1 MRQYAGFT
9 SAEESNRRYRDLLAG
24 GQTGLSVAF
33 DLPTQMG
40 YDSDDR
46 RSPARWA
53 GWACRSTRS
62 HDMERLLDGI
72 DLGAVSTSMTI
83 NATAAILLALYE
95 AVGRRQGVEPAR
107 LRGTVQNDILKEYV
121 ARGTYIFPPQ
131 PSLRLATDLIAY
143 CRAELPQF
151 NPISISGYHM
161 REAGAT
167 AVQELAFTVGNAIAY
182 ADAAVAAGLAFD
194 EFAPRLSFFF
204 AAHNDLFE
212 EVAKF
217 RAARRLWARVARDR
231 YGATDPRSMTL
242 RFHVQTAGSTLT
254 AQQPETNTVR
264 TTVQALSAVLG
275 GAQSLHTNA
284 LDEALGLP
292 SPQAAR
298 LALRTQQVLAYE
310 SGVTAPI
317 DPLGG
322 SWYVEALTDALDE
335 RASAELAR
343 LDEQGG
349 PLAALESGYQANAIA
364 DAAYADQR
372 AFESGEAVVVGVNA
386 FTDIVAEDGSEPDDR
401 SRRSLTPMPNAAR
414 PSARRRCAP
423 LGIRDGGRGR
433 AGRPRIRRP
442 RDGKP
447 PAPHPRL
454 RRGRRHPGRD
464 RRRAAGRLGG
474 APAMSDEPG
483 LAPIDHVA
491 VVVRDID
498 EALPRY
504 RQLFG
509 LTAPDGIQAV
519 TAQAVRLCFLPTGPP
534 LRRASSSSSPPTTRV
549 AWLASS
555 PRAAR
560 VCTMSASA
568 PPTSRSSWRASRRP
582 GPSSSTAFPGR
593 GRTGPVAFVHPR
605 TLNGVL
611 WELLEMGGPRR
622 DR

>member
-40 YDSDDR
+40 YDSDDPR
-46 RSPARWA
+46 VA
-53 GWACRSTRS
+53 GEVGRVGVPIDSV

-72 DLGAVSTSMTI
+72 DLGTVSTSMTI

-95 AVGRRQGVEPAR
+95 AVGRRQGIEPAR

-167 AVQELAFTVGNAIAY
+167 AVQELAFTVGNAISY

-217 RAARRLWARVARDR
+217 RAARRVWARVARDR

-264 TTVQALSAVLG
+264 TTVQAVAAVLG

-292 SPQAAR
+292 SPEAAR
-298 LALRTQQVLAYE
+298 LALRTQQVLAHE
-310 SGVTAPI
+310 SGLTAPI

-335 RASAELAR
+335 RATAELAR
-343 LDEQGG
+343 LDELGG
-349 PLAALESGYQANAIA
+349 PLAALEAGYQANAIA
-364 DAAYADQR
+364 DAAYADQQ

-386 FTDIVAEDGSEPDDR
+386 FIDAAGDGG
-401 SRRSLTPMPNAAR
+401 AAR
-414 PSARRRCAP
+414 PQPQVIDPAAERLQAQRTAAVRAARDPATAADTLAA
-423 LGIRDGGRGR
+423 LGTAARGTENLL
-433 AGRPRIRRP
+433 PRIRACVEADVTLGEIA
-442 RDGKP
+442 DG
-447 PAPHPRL
+447 L
-454 RRGRRHPGRD
+454 
-464 RRRAAGRLGG
+464 RAAWG
-474 APAMSDEPG
+474 E
-483 LAPIDHVA
+483 H
-491 VVVRDID
+491 
-498 EALPRY
+498 
-504 RQLFG
+504 
-509 LTAPDGIQAV
+509 
-519 TAQAVRLCFLPTGPP
+519 
-534 LRRASSSSSPPTTRV
+534 
-549 AWLASS
+549 
-555 PRAAR
+555 
-560 VCTMSASA
+560 
-568 PPTSRSSWRASRRP
+568 RP
-582 GPSSSTAFPGR
+582 
-593 GRTGPVAFVHPR
+593 
-605 TLNGVL
+605 
-611 WELLEMGGPRR
+611 
-622 DR
+622 

>member
-1 MRQYAGFT
+1 VTRGDDPGDPAGRTPRHDRTTSGVPIGDVYRSDDLAPGLKDRLGEPGAYPYTRGIHASGYRGRPWTMRQYAGFT

-40 YDSDDR
+40 YDSDDPR
-46 RSPARWA
+46 VA
-53 GWACRSTRS
+53 GEVGRVGVPIDSV

-72 DLGAVSTSMTI
+72 DLGTVSTSMTI

-95 AVGRRQGVEPAR
+95 AVGRRQGIEPAR

-167 AVQELAFTVGNAIAY
+167 AVQELAFTVGNAISY

-217 RAARRLWARVARDR
+217 RAARRVWARVARDR

-264 TTVQALSAVLG
+264 TTVQAVAAVLG

-292 SPQAAR
+292 SPEAAR
-298 LALRTQQVLAYE
+298 LALRTQQVLAHE
-310 SGVTAPI
+310 SGLTAPI

-335 RASAELAR
+335 RATAELAR
-343 LDEQGG
+343 LDELGG
-349 PLAALESGYQANAIA
+349 PLAALEAGYQANAIA
-364 DAAYADQR
+364 DAAYADQQ

-386 FTDIVAEDGSEPDDR
+386 FIDAAGDGG
-401 SRRSLTPMPNAAR
+401 AAR
-414 PSARRRCAP
+414 PQPQVIDPAAERLQAQRTAAVRAARDPATAADTLAA
-423 LGIRDGGRGR
+423 LGTAARGTENLL
-433 AGRPRIRRP
+433 PRIRACVEADVTLGEIA
-442 RDGKP
+442 DG
-447 PAPHPRL
+447 L
-454 RRGRRHPGRD
+454 
-464 RRRAAGRLGG
+464 RAAWG
-474 APAMSDEPG
+474 E
-483 LAPIDHVA
+483 H
-491 VVVRDID
+491 
-498 EALPRY
+498 
-504 RQLFG
+504 
-509 LTAPDGIQAV
+509 
-519 TAQAVRLCFLPTGPP
+519 
-534 LRRASSSSSPPTTRV
+534 
-549 AWLASS
+549 
-555 PRAAR
+555 
-560 VCTMSASA
+560 
-568 PPTSRSSWRASRRP
+568 RP
-582 GPSSSTAFPGR
+582 
-593 GRTGPVAFVHPR
+593 
-605 TLNGVL
+605 
-611 WELLEMGGPRR
+611 
-622 DR
+622 